1 MIYFEVCS
9 IGAITEHE
17 PAKCLAP
24 IKKIWTE
31 TYEMLQFKLPS
42 PAHVWHL
49 SHGLD
54 KMWKYFVQTLN
65 VVCSIMQII
74 YQCNI
79 LSEFNDEMTAWRRAC
94 DLWVVGQG
102 REVVSLRG
110 VSLTDIWSIIA
121 VRLLTDKLAV
131 SKSSDVVSSS
141 DDVLWWWLL

>member
-1 MIYFEVCS
+1 MSRPNVWRQLKKFEQKLM
-9 IGAITEHE
+9 
-17 PAKCLAP
+17 KCCN
-24 IKKIWTE
+24 
-31 TYEMLQFKLPS
+31 FKLLS

-94 DLWVVGQG
+94 DL
-102 REVVSLRG
+102 
-110 VSLTDIWSIIA
+110 
-121 VRLLTDKLAV
+121 
-131 SKSSDVVSSS
+131 
-141 DDVLWWWLL
+141 